1 MNGLNRAL
9 WHTKATTTEREITK
23 KVDKLTRRIAF
34 EEKERNTLEERLNST
49 KSLDDLRGQESEFE
63 RQNEDDKAVMNE
75 ENALSSGKE
84 ATEARVAER
93 KLELSQ
99 LRTVIEEREKACRF
113 SKK

>member
-49 KSLDDLRGQESEFE
+49 KPLDDLRGQEFELE
-63 RQNEDDKAVMNE
+63 RQNEDDKAVVNE
-75 ENALSSGKE
+75 ENAFSSGKE
-84 ATEARVAER
+84 AAEARLAER
-93 KLELSQ
+93 KSELSQ
-99 LRTVIEEREKACRF
+99 LRTEIEEREKSGRF

>member
-1 MNGLNRAL
+1 
-9 WHTKATTTEREITK
+9 
-23 KVDKLTRRIAF
+23 
-34 EEKERNTLEERLNST
+34 
-49 KSLDDLRGQESEFE
+49 
-63 RQNEDDKAVMNE
+63 MNE

-99 LRTVIEEREKACRF
+99 LRTVIEEREKACCF

>member
-1 MNGLNRAL
+1 M
-9 WHTKATTTEREITK
+9 
-23 KVDKLTRRIAF
+23 AF

>member
-1 MNGLNRAL
+1 MTYKSNNNRKRN
-9 WHTKATTTEREITK
+9 HKK

-34 EEKERNTLEERLNST
+34 EEKERNTLEERLDST

>member
-1 MNGLNRAL
+1 MTYKSNNNRKRN
-9 WHTKATTTEREITK
+9 HKK

-34 EEKERNTLEERLNST
+34 EEKERNTLEERLDST
-49 KSLDDLRGQESEFE
+49 KSRDDLRGQESEFE
-63 RQNEDDKAVMNE
+63 RQNEDDTAVMNE

-99 LRTVIEEREKACRF
+99 LRTEIEEREKACRF